1 MSKKITALAKPSS
14 KEFTLT
20 AFETAFIKE
29 LQVLLQFH
37 TARQQIIS
45 NFVTYIAMTRLG
57 YGTVTEGYD
66 LRFDLNLDRDPAI
79 VLLREI
85 KKED

>member
-1 MSKKITALAKPSS
+1 MSKKISALAKPAS

-20 AFETAFIKE
+20 QFETAYIKDLE
-29 LQVLLQFH
+29 VLLQYH
-37 TARQQIIS
+37 VARQQIIS

-57 YGTVTEGYD
+57 YTTVTEGYD

-85 KKED
+85 KKEA